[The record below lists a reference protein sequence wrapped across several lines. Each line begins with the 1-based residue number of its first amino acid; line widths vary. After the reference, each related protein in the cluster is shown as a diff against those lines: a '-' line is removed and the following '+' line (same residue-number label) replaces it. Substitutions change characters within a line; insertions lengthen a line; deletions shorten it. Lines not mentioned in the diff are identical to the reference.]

1 MKELLENI
9 KEFLDSGE
17 DNLKKGRFN
26 AANSDFF
33 KAIVVECDYLLYQKM
48 KVLPKN
54 HSDRFSLLSRYF
66 PDIYRKV
73 SELFNIYTKSYNLK
87 IKKEEALKV
96 KEYAYGLKNISI
108 KE

>member
-9 KEFLDSGE
+9 KEFLESGE
-17 DNLKKGRFN
+17 DNLKKERFN
-26 AANSDFF
+26 AAISDFF

-48 KVLPKN
+48 KILPKN
-54 HSDRFSLLSRYF
+54 HSDRFSLLSKYF
-66 PDIYRKV
+66 PEIYKKV
-73 SELFNIYTKSYNLK
+73 SALFNVYTKSYNLK
-87 IKKEEALKV
+87 ITKEETLKV